1 MSEQVVYR
9 QLNKDYAYWTEK
21 RRIGQQR
28 GGHVSGLLTHRQD
41 GQVKQNILFDTG
53 LGTLEA
59 IADFCPD
66 SFWDEPLVIFITHG
80 HIDHHAE
87 LMILSEIYCL
97 RRGEHI
103 HDIRPPLQIFCTAD
117 THKHLNRTHWYGYN
131 GGNTLQH
138 VLISPEKPIYLGPFT
153 IMPLAVDHFEGAV
166 IYTIEFVLK
175 RQHKIFIGWDMTTL
189 PLEKIERLQQLSLAL
204 VEATTWQAVEG
215 AIDHTCLEDLAKTGF
230 LEKLGQDYQP
240 EQEKYGACLVH
251 YSGLE
256 DPWGMLTDKQL
267 KEKFDNTFPWLS
279 NVVRV
284 AERGQQWQFI

>member
-1 MSEQVVYR
+1 MSDQVVYC

-21 RRIGQQR
+21 RRVGQR
-28 GGHVSGLLTHRQD
+28 NGGHVSGLLTHLQA
-41 GQVKQNILFDTG
+41 GQVKQNILFDVG

-66 SFWDEPLVIFITHG
+66 SFWDEPLSIFITHG

-97 RRGEHI
+97 RRGTHI

-117 THKHLNRTHWYGYN
+117 THKHLSRTHWYGYN

-138 VLISPEKPIYLGPFT
+138 LLISPEKPIHLGPFNIT
-153 IMPLAVDHFEGAV
+153 PLAVDHFEGAV
-166 IYTIEFVLK
+166 IYTIEFTLEK
-175 RQHKIFIGWDMTTL
+175 QHKIIVGWDMTTL
-189 PLEKIERLQQLSLAL
+189 PLKKIEQLQHPSLAL

-215 AIDHTCLEDLAKTGF
+215 VNDHTCLEDLAKTGF
-230 LEKLGQDYQP
+230 LEKLGQGYHP
-240 EQEKYGACLVH
+240 EQGKYGVYLVH

-256 DPWGMLTDKQL
+256 DPWGMLTDRQL
-267 KEKFDNTFPWLS
+267 KAKIDDTFPSLS
-279 NVVRV
+279 NIVRV
-284 AERGQQWQFI
+284 AERGQQWQFT